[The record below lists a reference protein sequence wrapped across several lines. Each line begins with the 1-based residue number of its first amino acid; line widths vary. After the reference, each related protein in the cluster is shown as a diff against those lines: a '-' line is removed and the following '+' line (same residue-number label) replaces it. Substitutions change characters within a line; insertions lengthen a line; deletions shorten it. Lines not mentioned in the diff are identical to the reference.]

1 MVRCAEK
8 KRLADSPPDGA
19 EIGLKPLSRMISMK
33 SEAEK
38 IE

>member
-8 KRLADSPPDGA
+8 KNEPSSSLRRA
-19 EIGLKPLSRMISMK
+19 EIGLKPLSRMISVK
-33 SEAEK
+33 SEAEN